1 MRKTKETINFNK
13 AIFKELNDLHKE
25 IINLQSYVKMLEFKL
40 DLKNILENSNINQE
54 SKTKII
60 ETISNQHD

>member
-40 DLKNILENSNINQE
+40 DLKSILENSNINQE

>member
-25 IINLQSYVKMLEFKL
+25 INNLQSYVKMLEFKL
-40 DLKNILENSNINQE
+40 DLKSILENSNINQE

>member
-25 IINLQSYVKMLEFKL
+25 INNLQSYVKMLEFKL